1 MKILI
6 SSGGTKIPIDKVRD
20 ITNMSSGTFGSKIA
34 TELLKMGHQV
44 IFFRAKDS
52 KSPMSTT
59 IDLWKLGQ
67 EKYTYRDAGRMAE
80 ILGFF
85 NTHKDR
91 YLEHEYRTF
100 DEYYERLKFIIGV
113 NQPDVVVLAA
123 AVSDYGV
130 ENPVDGKIRSNEM
143 LTIKL
148 KQLPKLIY
156 YIKEWC
162 PTTKLVGFK
171 LLVGSTIEQLIA
183 AATKSINE
191 NKADMIVAN
200 DLRDIKEGNHTVTM
214 VYPNGLGVTYD
225 NKPSDS
231 NYLARKV
238 AEHTVK
244 L

>member
-1 MKILI
+1 MKILVT
-6 SSGGTKIPIDKVRD
+6 SGGTKIPIDKVRD

-34 TELLKMGHQV
+34 TELLKMGHEV
-44 IFFRAKDS
+44 IFFKAKDS
-52 KSPMSTT
+52 KSPMSRTV
-59 IDLWKLGQ
+59 DLVKLGKSQ
-67 EKYTYRDAGRMAE
+67 YTHSDIAE
-80 ILGFF
+80 MTELMGFF
-85 NTHKDR
+85 NTYSDR
-91 YLEHEYRTF
+91 YSEHEYRTF
-100 DEYYERLKFIIGV
+100 DEYFERLKFFIGV
-113 NQPDVVVLAA
+113 EQPDVVVLAA

-130 ENPVDGKIRSNEM
+130 ENPVDGKIRSNDM

-148 KQLPKLIY
+148 KQLPKIIY

-171 LLVGSTIEQLIA
+171 LLVGSKIEQLIA

-214 VYPNGLGVTYD
+214 VYPTGLGVTYD
-225 NKPSDS
+225 NNPTDP